1 MRAAPSTTPQQV
13 VSRQTRAESVLMG
26 RHDYISVVFRLIG
39 MELYKIRRRAM
50 SKVLSVISIITVV
63 GLFTI
68 FTIIAWQTHNNTSPL
83 AQSISEPLRM
93 PFTFYFIAEVLL
105 LLGEVLIV
113 ILASVMAG
121 GEYAAGTIRLMYT
134 RGPSRTQLFLGKVGA
149 ILAGILIGVFGLT
162 VIGLISGGLL
172 NLTTGFPQDFSF
184 FSLTWLGQTL
194 LYLLIIALGLF
205 IYAMLALSLSTLG
218 RASAAGIAGVL
229 VWSFVIEQVVVTL
242 LAELGNAIGGA
253 LGKFFEALPDYTIGK
268 NISSLLATQATGV
281 LGPAG
286 PILYSQEESVLHAL
300 LVLAVYLVLFA
311 GLAWLAVVRRDVTN

>member
-1 MRAAPSTTPQQV
+1 MRAAPSTTPQQI

-26 RHDYISVVFRLIG
+26 RHDYISVVLRLIG

-68 FTIIAWQTHNNTSPL
+68 FTIIAWQTHNSTSPL

-93 PFTFYFIAEVLL
+93 PFIFYFIAEVLL

-121 GEYAAGTIRLMYT
+121 GEYTAGTIRLMYT

-184 FSLTWLGQTL
+184 FSLMWLGHTL

-205 IYAMLALSLSTLG
+205 IYALIAFSLSTLG
-218 RASAAGIAGVL
+218 RASAAGIAAVL

-242 LAELGNAIGGA
+242 LAELGNAIGGT

-268 NISSLLATQATGV
+268 NISSLLATQATGA

-311 GLAWLAVVRRDVTN
+311 GLAWLAVVRRDITN

>member
-1 MRAAPSTTPQQV
+1 MRAAPSTTPQPV
-13 VSRQTRAESVLMG
+13 VSRQARAESVLMG
-26 RHDYISVVFRLIG
+26 RDDYFSVILRLIC

-50 SKVLSVISIITVV
+50 SKVLSIISIITVV

-68 FTIIAWQTHNNTSPL
+68 FTVVAWQTHNDTNPL

-93 PFTFYFIAEVLL
+93 PFIFYFIAEVLL

-113 ILASVMAG
+113 ILAAVVVG

-149 ILAGILIGVFGLT
+149 LLVGILVGVLGLT
-162 VIGLISGGLL
+162 VIGLITGGLL
-172 NLTTGFPQDFSF
+172 NLTTGYPQDFSF

-194 LYLLIIALGLF
+194 LYLLIVALGLF
-205 IYAMLALSLSTLG
+205 IYAIMALSLSTLG

-229 VWSFVIEQVVVTL
+229 VWSFVIEQVVVAL
-242 LAELGNAIGGA
+242 LSELGSAIGGA

-268 NISSLLATQATGV
+268 NISSLLATQANGV
-281 LGPAG
+281 LGPGG
-286 PILYSQEESVLHAL
+286 PILYSQDETVLHSL
-300 LVLAVYLVLFA
+300 LVLAVYLVLFG
-311 GLAWLAVVRRDVTN
+311 GLAWWAVVRRDVTN

>member
-1 MRAAPSTTPQQV
+1 MRAAPSTTQQQV
-13 VSRQTRAESVLMG
+13 ITHQARAESVLMG
-26 RHDYISVVFRLIG
+26 RHDYISVVLRLIG
-39 MELYKIRRRAM
+39 MELYKVRRRAM
-50 SKVLSVISIITVV
+50 SKVLSVISIITVI

-68 FTIIAWQTHNNTSPL
+68 FTVIAWQMHNNVSPL

-113 ILASVMAG
+113 ILAAVMAG

-149 ILAGILIGVFGLT
+149 ILVGILIGVLGLT

-172 NLTTGFPQDFSF
+172 NLTTGYPQDFAF

-205 IYAMLALSLSTLG
+205 IYAMIAFSLSTLG

-229 VWSFVIEQVVVTL
+229 VWSFVVEQVVVAL

-300 LVLAVYLVLFA
+300 LVLAVYLVIFV
-311 GLAWLAVVRRDVTN
+311 GLAWWAVVRRDVTN

>member
-1 MRAAPSTTPQQV
+1 MRAAPSTTPQQI

-68 FTIIAWQTHNNTSPL
+68 FTVIAWQTHNSTSPL

-149 ILAGILIGVFGLT
+149 ILVGILIGVIGLT
-162 VIGLISGGLL
+162 IIGLISGGLL
-172 NLTTGFPQDFSF
+172 NLTTGFPQDFTF
-184 FSLTWLGQTL
+184 FSLTWLGHTL

-205 IYAMLALSLSTLG
+205 IYAMIAFALSTLG
-218 RASAAGIAGVL
+218 RASAAGIAGML
-229 VWSFVIEQVVVTL
+229 IWSFVVEQVVVAL
-242 LAELGNAIGGA
+242 LAELGTAIGGA

-268 NISSLLATQATGV
+268 NISSLLATQATGA

-286 PILYSQEESVLHAL
+286 PILYSQEETVLHAL

-311 GLAWLAVVRRDVTN
+311 GIAWLAVVRRDVTN

>member
-1 MRAAPSTTPQQV
+1 MRAAPSTTPQQI

-63 GLFTI
+63 SLFTI
-68 FTIIAWQTHNNTSPL
+68 FTVIAWQTHNSTSPL

-149 ILAGILIGVFGLT
+149 ILVGILIGVIGLT
-162 VIGLISGGLL
+162 IIGLISGGLL
-172 NLTTGFPQDFSF
+172 NLTTGFPQDFTF
-184 FSLTWLGQTL
+184 FSLTWLGHTL

-205 IYAMLALSLSTLG
+205 IYAMIAFALSTLG
-218 RASAAGIAGVL
+218 RASAAGIAGML
-229 VWSFVIEQVVVTL
+229 IWSFVVEQVVVAL
-242 LAELGNAIGGA
+242 LAELGTAIGGA

-268 NISSLLATQATGV
+268 NISSLLATQATGA

-286 PILYSQEESVLHAL
+286 PILYSQEETVLHAL

-311 GLAWLAVVRRDVTN
+311 GIAWLAVVRRDVTN